1 MNSIALVM
9 IARNESRCIER
20 SLNSVR
26 EWVDEMVVLDTGSTD
41 GTPDIALACG
51 AKVEHFEWIDDFS
64 AARNAALALT
74 QAPWRLVM
82 DADEW
87 LENGAEALQQLRR
100 KGPDFVGQITVSSAF
115 EQGAT
120 GVEQAPSW
128 LSRVLPAG
136 VTYSG
141 RVHEQPIS
149 DLPRLRLPL
158 VLGHDGYLPEHLE
171 AKEGRNQYLLR
182 LSLAS
187 DPDDAYLQYQLGKD
201 LEIRGAFEQAS
212 PWYEKAYRGVSHQA
226 NWRHDLVL
234 RRIFTLK
241 KLGDFDGAVIL
252 SQEEL
257 PNWQA
262 SPDFYFTMGDLFL
275 DWALQ
280 DSDRATEL
288 LSMIEACWLR
298 AIQIGDNPD
307 LPDSVLGRGSFLAAH
322 NLAAFHEALGHADL
336 AAEWRA
342 KEALMRKPAASQAFV
357 ARPNEGLS
365 GA

>member
-1 MNSIALVM
+1 MNSVALVM

-41 GTPDIALACG
+41 GTPNIARACG
-51 AKVEHFEWIDDFS
+51 AKVEHFDWVDDFS

-87 LENGAEALQQLRR
+87 LENGAEALQQLRHQA
-100 KGPDFVGQITVSSAF
+100 PEFLGQIKVSSAF
-115 EQGAT
+115 EQGTT
-120 GVEQAPSW
+120 GVEEAPSW

-136 VTYSG
+136 VSYSG
-141 RVHEQPIS
+141 RVHEQPLS
-149 DLPRLRLPL
+149 DLPRIRLH
-158 VLGHDGYLPEHLE
+158 VGLGHDGYLPEAMK

-201 LEIRGAFEQAS
+201 FEIRGAFEQAS
-212 PWYEKAYRGVSHQA
+212 PWYEKAYRGVEPRA

-234 RRIFTLK
+234 RRLFTLK
-241 KLGDFDGAVIL
+241 KLGDFEAAVLL

-257 PNWQA
+257 PHWQT
-262 SPDFYFTMGDLFL
+262 SPDFYFTLGDLFL

-280 DSDRATEL
+280 DSQRATEL
-288 LSMIEACWLR
+288 LSTIEGCWLR

-322 NLAAFHEALGHADL
+322 NLAVFHEALGNADL
-336 AAEWRA
+336 AAEWRS
-342 KEALMRKPAASQAFV
+342 KEVLMRAPAPA
-357 ARPNEGLS
+357 P
-365 GA
+365 